1 MYVLC
6 TTRKV
11 VVTLIVRRRTR
22 VWGCVVGWGWEGP
35 RVLLDRVTRVV
46 PVEQGEGEYRSPAV

>member
-1 MYVLC
+1 M
-6 TTRKV
+6 

-35 RVLLDRVTRVV
+35 MVLLDRVTRVV